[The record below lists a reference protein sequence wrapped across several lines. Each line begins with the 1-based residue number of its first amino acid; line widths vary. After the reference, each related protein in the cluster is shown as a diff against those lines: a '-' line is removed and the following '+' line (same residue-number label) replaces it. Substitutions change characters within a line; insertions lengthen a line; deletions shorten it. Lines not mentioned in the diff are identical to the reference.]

1 MRLIE
6 LRSDTLDAGVIAL
19 SLSVHENFSQEPSY
33 RLEVLS
39 SDPELDLDDL
49 LGTTLSADIDL
60 GTGAVR
66 TFNTYVFGGYDTGQ
80 LSGQYTYTLHL
91 RSWLSFLEENQN
103 SRIFQNL
110 TVPEIVEQV
119 FQGHQRT
126 DYRFEL
132 EGAYEPR
139 DYCVQF
145 QESDLNFVKRLL
157 EDEGIYFWVEH
168 ETDRHVVVLSDTQRF
183 DDLPSPYGQLEYLP
197 DGEEARAIQG
207 REGVQRLQRTRRVR
221 SNNVAL
227 RDFNYLV
234 PSNQL
239 DSDAQTAP
247 ESALSGVALEYYDY
261 AAGYQ
266 DQQNGERLARLRLDG
281 FQADAHVLIGEANAR
296 GLATGQ
302 AFTLMGYPAASRNRR
317 YYVIGSEL
325 SFVQDGPD
333 STSQG
338 RNVAVKFRALAD
350 DQPYRPLLVTEPPE
364 VPGIQSATVV
374 GPQISEVYTDKLGRI
389 KVHFHWDRYKT
400 VEADASCWIRVSQ
413 AWAGKGWGVLAMP
426 RVGQEVLVTYVD
438 GDLDRPL
445 VTGIVYNGENPTPY
459 DLPKDVRYTGLVS
472 RSIKQAGQ
480 AQNASQL
487 TFDDQRGAE
496 RVMIH
501 AERDLQQ
508 TVERNSSTAVGQDS
522 STSVNGTS
530 TSVTSV
536 SVSYTGISVSYTG
549 LSVDFTGVS
558 TSFTGLRTSFT
569 GVSTGFT
576 GVATSFTGVS
586 TDFTGVSTSFTGVST
601 GFTGVDTSF
610 TGVSTS
616 LTGTSTSVTGVSNSM
631 TGIDSSITDVSM
643 SATGQSQSMTG
654 VSLSYTGT
662 SNSMTGTS
670 TSVTGTSTGITGTS
684 ISNTGTST
692 SITGVST
699 STIGNSTSTTGTS
712 TSTVGS
718 SMSTTGSS
726 VSTTGSSVST
736 TGSSIS
742 TTGFSYS
749 YTGASYSDT
758 GVDLK
763 KLGMQMKN

>member
-6 LRSDTLDAGVIAL
+6 LRSDALDPGCVAL
-19 SLSVHENFSQEPSY
+19 ALTAHENFSREPSY
-33 RLEVLS
+33 RLDVLS
-39 SDPELDLDDL
+39 RDPELDLDDL
-49 LGTTLSADIDL
+49 LGVPLSADIDL
-60 GTGAVR
+60 GNGAVR
-66 TFNTYVFGGYDTGQ
+66 TFSTYVFGGYDTGQ
-80 LSGQYTYTLHL
+80 LSGQYTYTLDL

-119 FQGHQRT
+119 FQAHQRT

-132 EGAYEPR
+132 EGTYDVRE
-139 DYCVQF
+139 YCVQF
-145 QESDLNFVKRLL
+145 QETDLNFVKRLL

-183 DDLPSPYGQLEYLP
+183 DDQAFPYGQLQYLP

-227 RDFNYLV
+227 RDFNYWM
-234 PSNQL
+234 PSNRL
-239 DSDAQTAP
+239 DSDAQTQP
-247 ESALSGVALEYYDY
+247 EPALSGVQLEYYDY

-266 DQQNGERLARLRLDG
+266 DEQTGERLARLRLEA
-281 FQADAHVLIGEANAR
+281 FQADAHMLVGEANAR
-296 GLATGQ
+296 GLTTGN
-302 AFTLMGYPAASRNRR
+302 AFTLVGYPATTRNRR

-325 SFVQDGPD
+325 SFIQDGPD

-338 RNVAVKFRALAD
+338 RNVGVKFRALAD
-350 DQPYRPLLVTEPPE
+350 DQPYRPLLVTRRPE

-374 GPQISEVYTDKLGRI
+374 GPQVSEVHTDSLGRI
-389 KVHFHWDRYKT
+389 RVHFHWDRYTT
-400 VEADASCWIRVSQ
+400 VEPDASCWIRVSQ

-480 AQNASQL
+480 PQNASQL
-487 TFDDQRGAE
+487 TFDDQHGAE

-501 AERDLQQ
+501 AERDMQQ
-508 TVERNSSTAVGQDS
+508 TVERNSSSSVGQDKNI
-522 STSVNGTS
+522 SVKGTS
-530 TSVTSV
+530 TSVTGISV
-536 SVSYTGISVSYTG
+536 SFTGISVSYTG
-549 LSVDFTGVS
+549 LSVGFTGVS
-558 TSFTGLRTSFT
+558 SSFTGLSTSFT
-569 GVSTGFT
+569 GVSTG
-576 GVATSFTGVS
+576 
-586 TDFTGVSTSFTGVST
+586 FTGVSTSFTGVST
-601 GFTGVDTSF
+601 GFTGVSTSF
-610 TGVSTS
+610 TGVSTGFTGVSTSFTGMSTS
-616 LTGTSTSVTGVSNSM
+616 LTGTSNSVTGVSNSM
-631 TGIDSSITDVSM
+631 TGISSSITDVST

-662 SNSMTGTS
+662 STGMTGTS

-684 ISNTGTST
+684 MSTTGTST
-692 SITGVST
+692 SITGVSM
-699 STIGNSTSTTGTS
+699 STTGTS
-712 TSTVGS
+712 TSV
-718 SMSTTGSS
+718 TGSS
-726 VSTTGSSVST
+726 VSTTGSSVSMTGSSVST
-736 TGSSIS
+736 TGSDVS

-758 GVDLK
+758 GMDLK
-763 KLGMQMKN
+763 KLGMQVKN